1 MILCHNFNFL
11 SQNFDS
17 LFHSSGFFISSS
29 QLGRIIFVK
38 ISFNLILLF
47 IWRKWA
53 SILGRVQ
60 SITNNSGTQGSDV
73 QLSDLLSLQGLTG
86 PDGPAGKDGPAGEPV
101 SVSKSFELTGTP
113 RMRLK
118 MRPIECYNLFYF
130 RLLLIN
136 QLVKVSH

>member
-1 MILCHNFNFL
+1 M
-11 SQNFDS
+11 
-17 LFHSSGFFISSS
+17 
-29 QLGRIIFVK
+29 
-38 ISFNLILLF
+38 F

-53 SILGRVQ
+53 SILGRVE
-60 SITNNSGTQGSDV
+60 SIKNNSGTQGSDV

-118 MRPIECYNLFYF
+118 MHPIECYDLFYF
-130 RLLLIN
+130 RLPLVN
-136 QLVKVSH
+136 QIVKVSH